1 VIKLM
6 NRVLSSNR
14 RRSLP
19 RPELA
24 NPVAVLSSILFA
36 PSSLRSAHQQD
47 MAQISTL
54 YVPRINEAGI
64 LSLSLAAHLRWL
76 LSPTSLRVAKALL
89 LQQNSADSSVDS
101 LLTTRRT
108 FETREQGQHGKK
120 DAVDIHSDSR
130 VEICRLLSS
139 RLPCTRCTSP
149 QSLSDDLLS
158 FVDYV
163 AQLSSET
170 LLQ

>member
-1 VIKLM
+1 MNTVECCKRSNSERTEKKVKERKRFPAREDAFPFSLFPACLIYFVIKLM

-24 NPVAVLSSILFA
+24 NPVTVLSLSLFA

-54 YVPRINEAGI
+54 FVPRINKAGI

-76 LSPTSLRVAKALL
+76 LSPTSLRVAKALFL
-89 LQQNSADSSVDS
+89 ETELRRSVARHSADDQ
-101 LLTTRRT
+101 TPFR
-108 FETREQGQHGKK
+108 
-120 DAVDIHSDSR
+120 D
-130 VEICRLLSS
+130 
-139 RLPCTRCTSP
+139 
-149 QSLSDDLLS
+149 
-158 FVDYV
+158 
-163 AQLSSET
+163 
-170 LLQ
+170 